1 MGRQFVV
8 RFVNICTVPLV
19 ALLTMVACK
28 PSSLLEK
35 VDAPADSR
43 EQLDTPSLVG
53 GARFTSGVWVDESDT
68 VWSVSVEG
76 EALRAVAECGPS
88 VGLELV
94 GEIEKNSLSYSVVR
108 GDAPSIGE
116 GRAMLVDGLHA
127 YFIVN
132 GETPS
137 HGLFHFNHPDVAP
150 DCSSKPPRRGPID
163 LRPSYENPR
172 GD

>member
-8 RFVNICTVPLV
+8 RFLDNCIVLLV
-19 ALLTMVACK
+19 VLLAMVACK
-28 PSSLLEK
+28 PSSLLQK
-35 VDAPADSR
+35 SDASADSR
-43 EQLDTPSLVG
+43 EELNTSGLVG
-53 GARFTSGVWVDESDT
+53 GTSFPSGIWVNESDS

-76 EALRAVAECGPS
+76 DALRAVAECGPS
-88 VGLELV
+88 KGLELV
-94 GEIEKNSLSYSVVR
+94 GKIEKNFLSYSVVSEDR
-108 GDAPSIGE
+108 PCVVE
-116 GRAMLVDGLHA
+116 GRAMLVDDLHA

-137 HGLFHFNHPDVAP
+137 HGLFHFNHNDVP
-150 DCSSKPPRRGPID
+150 TDCSSKRPRRGPID